1 MKEIQLNAEASVS
14 LEVTD
19 DNTAVAAGSG
29 SLRVLGTPFMIA
41 LMEKATC
48 NAVHEFLEFG
58 ETTVGTCISVSHD
71 KASGVIEIVTAFAKI
86 TAAEGRKITFSVY
99 AENESG
105 DVIGKGVIERFVVKS
120 EKFLSKVYGD

>member
-71 KASGVIEIVTAFAKI
+71 KASGVGEIVTAFAKI
-86 TAAEGRKITFSVY
+86 TAADGRKITFSVY

>member
-71 KASGVIEIVTAFAKI
+71 KASVVGEIVTAFAKI

>member
-14 LEVTD
+14 LEVTE
-19 DNTAVAAGSG
+19 DNTGVAAGSG

-71 KASGVIEIVTAFAKI
+71 KASGVGEIVTAFAKI

>member
-1 MKEIQLNAEASVS
+1 MKKIQLNAEASVS

-71 KASGVIEIVTAFAKI
+71 KASGVGEIITAFAKI

-120 EKFLSKVYGD
+120 EKFLSKAYGD

>member
-1 MKEIQLNAEASVS
+1 MKQLDAEASVS

-71 KASGVIEIVTAFAKI
+71 KASGVGEIVTAFAKI

>member
-71 KASGVIEIVTAFAKI
+71 KASGVGEIVTAFAKI

-105 DVIGKGVIERFVVKS
+105 DVIGKGVIERFIVKS

>member
-71 KASGVIEIVTAFAKI
+71 KASGVGEIVTAFAKT

>member
-1 MKEIQLNAEASVS
+1 MKEVQLNAEASVS

-48 NAVHEFLEFG
+48 NAAHEFLEFG

-71 KASGVIEIVTAFAKI
+71 KASGVGEIVTAFAKI

>member
-71 KASGVIEIVTAFAKI
+71 KASGVGEIVTAFAKI
-86 TAAEGRKITFSVY
+86 TSAEGRKITFSVY

-105 DVIGKGVIERFVVKS
+105 NVIGKGVIERFVVKS

>member
-1 MKEIQLNAEASVS
+1 MKEIQLNVEASVS

-71 KASGVIEIVTAFAKI
+71 KASGVGEIVTAFAKI

>member
-41 LMEKATC
+41 LMEKGTC

-71 KASGVIEIVTAFAKI
+71 KASGVGEIVTAFAKI

>member
-29 SLRVLGTPFMIA
+29 SLRVRGTPFMIA

-71 KASGVIEIVTAFAKI
+71 KASGVGEIVTAFAKI

>member
-71 KASGVIEIVTAFAKI
+71 KASGVGEIITAFAKI

-120 EKFLSKVYGD
+120 EKFISKVYGD

>member
-19 DNTAVAAGSG
+19 DNTADAAGLG

-71 KASGVIEIVTAFAKI
+71 KASGVGEIVTAFAKI

-105 DVIGKGVIERFVVKS
+105 DVIGKGVIERFVLIS
-120 EKFLSKVYGD
+120 EKLLSKV

>member
-19 DNTAVAAGSG
+19 DNTAVAAGSA

-71 KASGVIEIVTAFAKI
+71 KASGVSEIVTAFAKI

>member
-48 NAVHEFLEFG
+48 NAVHEFMEFG

-71 KASGVIEIVTAFAKI
+71 KASGVGEIVTAFAKI

-105 DVIGKGVIERFVVKS
+105 EVIGKGVIERFVVKS

>member
-48 NAVHEFLEFG
+48 NAVHE
-58 ETTVGTCISVSHD
+58 
-71 KASGVIEIVTAFAKI
+71 
-86 TAAEGRKITFSVY
+86 
-99 AENESG
+99 
-105 DVIGKGVIERFVVKS
+105 
-120 EKFLSKVYGD
+120 LSLIHI

>member
-48 NAVHEFLEFG
+48 
-58 ETTVGTCISVSHD
+58 ISVSHD
-71 KASGVIEIVTAFAKI
+71 KASGVGEIVTAFAKI

>member
-71 KASGVIEIVTAFAKI
+71 KASGVGEIITAFAKI
-86 TAAEGRKITFSVY
+86 TAAAGRKITFSVY

-120 EKFLSKVYGD
+120 EKFLSKAYGD

>member
-71 KASGVIEIVTAFAKI
+71 KASGVGEIVTAFAKI

-120 EKFLSKVYGD
+120 EKFLSKVYVD

>member
-58 ETTVGTCISVSHD
+58 ATTVGTCISVSHD
-71 KASGVIEIVTAFAKI
+71 KASGVGEIVTAFAKI

>member
-41 LMEKATC
+41 LMENATC

-71 KASGVIEIVTAFAKI
+71 KASGVGEIVTAFAKI

>member
-41 LMEKATC
+41 LMGKATC

-71 KASGVIEIVTAFAKI
+71 KASGVGEIVTAFAKI

>member
-19 DNTAVAAGSG
+19 DNTAVAADSG

-71 KASGVIEIVTAFAKI
+71 KASGVGEIVTAFAKI

>member
-71 KASGVIEIVTAFAKI
+71 KASGVGEIVTAFAKI

-105 DVIGKGVIERFVVKS
+105 DVIGKGGIERFVVKS

>member
-58 ETTVGTCISVSHD
+58 ETTVGPCISVSHD
-71 KASGVIEIVTAFAKI
+71 KASGVGEIVTAFAKI

-120 EKFLSKVYGD
+120 EKFISKVYGD

>member
-71 KASGVIEIVTAFAKI
+71 KASGVGEIVTAFAKI
-86 TAAEGRKITFSVY
+86 TAAEGRRITFSVY

>member
-1 MKEIQLNAEASVS
+1 MKEIELNTKSTVS

-48 NAVHEFLEFG
+48 NAVQGFLDFG
-58 ETTVGTCISVSHD
+58 KPPSAQAFPFLMIRQVRL
-71 KASGVIEIVTAFAKI
+71 AS
-86 TAAEGRKITFSVY
+86 
-99 AENESG
+99 
-105 DVIGKGVIERFVVKS
+105 
-120 EKFLSKVYGD
+120 L

>member
-71 KASGVIEIVTAFAKI
+71 KASGVSEIVTAFAKSPRQRAEKSPFPFMPKMK
-86 TAAEGRKITFSVY
+86 AAM
-99 AENESG
+99 
-105 DVIGKGVIERFVVKS
+105 
-120 EKFLSKVYGD
+120 LSAKAL

>member
-71 KASGVIEIVTAFAKI
+71 KASGVGEIVMAFAKI

>member
-19 DNTAVAAGSG
+19 DNTALAAGSG

-71 KASGVIEIVTAFAKI
+71 KASGVGEIVTAFAKI

>member
-41 LMEKATC
+41 IMEKATC

-71 KASGVIEIVTAFAKI
+71 KASGVGEIVTAFAKI

>member
-1 MKEIQLNAEASVS
+1 MITLRLPPA
-14 LEVTD
+14 
-19 DNTAVAAGSG
+19 G

-71 KASGVIEIVTAFAKI
+71 KASGVGEIVTAFAKI

>member
-1 MKEIQLNAEASVS
+1 MKEVRLNIEASVS

-48 NAVHEFLEFG
+48 NAAREFLEFG
-58 ETTVGTCISVSHD
+58 ETTVGTGISVSHD
-71 KASGVIEIVTAFAKI
+71 KASGVGEIVTAFAKI
-86 TAAEGRKITFSVY
+86 TAADGRKITFSVY

-105 DVIGKGVIERFVVKS
+105 DVIGKGVIERFVVKG
-120 EKFLSKVYGD
+120 EKFLSRVYGD

>member
-14 LEVTD
+14 FEVTD

-71 KASGVIEIVTAFAKI
+71 KASGVGEIVTAFAKI

>member
-71 KASGVIEIVTAFAKI
+71 KASGVGEIVTAFAKI

-105 DVIGKGVIERFVVKS
+105 DVISKGVIERFVVKS

>member
-71 KASGVIEIVTAFAKI
+71 KASGVGEFVTAFAKI

>member
-71 KASGVIEIVTAFAKI
+71 KASGVGEIITAFAKI
-86 TAAEGRKITFSVY
+86 TAADGRKITFSVY

-120 EKFLSKVYGD
+120 EKFISKVYGD

>member
-71 KASGVIEIVTAFAKI
+71 KASGVGEIVTAFAKI